1 MNSVKGYKTAVFN
14 GAVVALPLIDWIAT
28 NGEFIT
34 PFLGAHAGVVLSVV
48 GLANMVLRWVTTTP
62 IFKSE

>member
-1 MNSVKGYKTAVFN
+1 MKGYKTAVFN

-34 PFLGAHAGVVLSVV
+34 PFLGANAGLVLSAV
-48 GLANMVLRWVTTTP
+48 GLANMVLRWITTTP
-62 IFKSE
+62 IFKDE

>member
-1 MNSVKGYKTAVFN
+1 MKGYKTAIFN

-34 PFLGAHAGVVLSVV
+34 PFLGAHAGLVLSAV
-48 GLANMVLRWVTTTP
+48 GIANMVLRWITTTP
-62 IFKSE
+62 IFKAE